1 MLKKAGIVVAAGAA
15 SLVALSPLAFASDSH
30 EATDSFNKTKDSY
43 NKSYS
48 KTDVKDID
56 KTDVQ
61 FGHNGGNVAD
71 KSSSGLVNI
80 SGNNL
85 NVSPQACGTALN
97 GNSLIQGALGG
108 LFSEAENSSSV
119 NSDNGVNCTNAS
131 EVGDEFDQDNGG
143 KQHGDKGDKGYK

>member
-43 NKSYS
+43 NKTY
-48 KTDVKDID
+48 TDVKDID

-71 KSSSGLVNI
+71 KSSTGLVNV

-85 NVSPQACGTALN
+85 NVSPQLCGTALN

-108 LFSEAENSSSV
+108 LFSEAENSSGV
-119 NSDNGVNCTNAS
+119 TSDNSVSCTSAS

-143 KQHGDKGDKGYK
+143 KQHGGDKSDKGYK